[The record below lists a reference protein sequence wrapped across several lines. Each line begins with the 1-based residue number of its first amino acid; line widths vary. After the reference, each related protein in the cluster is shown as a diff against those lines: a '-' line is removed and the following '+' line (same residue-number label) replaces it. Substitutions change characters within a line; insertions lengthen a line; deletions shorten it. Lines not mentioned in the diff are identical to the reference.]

1 MKENSK
7 EDSRFEKF
15 RTDCEF
21 YLGRAL
27 GRPMSPPENIY
38 VVTTNSCNL
47 KCRFCSIWKAMP
59 KINNPTSLY
68 EKIVDDSAKMKIP
81 HIILSGGEPL
91 LREDIFEI
99 IDYAKAAGIPQ
110 ISLITNGTLINEE
123 IAQKLARSEISHVT
137 ISIDG
142 LEKSHDY
149 IRGKGNFKKAINSIR
164 LLKKQKD
171 RRFTI
176 GINCVIH
183 NKNLE
188 DIIPLVKMAKR
199 LGCNIFVLQPML
211 SDNIDMHKRLLDDE
225 LWVTKERLPL
235 LEKVITSLIE
245 MKKNDDFRDLIFV
258 DEITLKN
265 IKDYFSGSLRRDNV
279 KCYDG
284 YIRIV
289 VNPLGGTWMCDSDYG
304 NLRTDSLNAAW
315 KSKKACSIR
324 RKIKKC
330 DKPCL
335 QACVLRP
342 DLGSFPVI
350 TKNFIAQLKFPED
363 SELLKK
369 AEALFD
375 SEENAIKQEARRIFT
390 ALDRQKSHE
399 LKIMLGEI
407 LECKKILEALMQ

>member
-1 MKENSK
+1 MK

-15 RTDCEF
+15 RSDCEF
-21 YLGRAL
+21 YVGRVL

-38 VVTTNSCNL
+38 VVATNSCNL
-47 KCRFCSIWKAMP
+47 HCRFCSIWKAMP
-59 KINNPTSLY
+59 KMNNPTLLY
-68 EKIVDDSAKMKIP
+68 KKIVDDSAKMKIP

-99 IDYAKAAGIPQ
+99 IDYAKAIGIPQ
-110 ISLITNGTLINEE
+110 ISIITNGTLINDE
-123 IAQKLARSEISHVT
+123 IAQKLAHSKISHVT

-149 IRGKGNFKKAINSIR
+149 IRGKGNFKKAINAIR
-164 LLKKQKD
+164 ILKKQKN
-171 RRFTI
+171 RKFTI

-188 DIIPLVKMAKR
+188 EIIPLVKLAKK

-211 SDNIDMHKRLLDDE
+211 SDNIDMHKRFLDDE
-225 LWVTKERLPL
+225 LWVTNERFPV

-245 MKKNDDFRDLIFV
+245 MKKKDEFKDLIFV

-289 VNPLGGTWMCDSDYG
+289 VNPLGGTWMCDADYG
-304 NLRTDSLNAAW
+304 NLRIDSLNEAW
-315 KSKKACSIR
+315 TGKKACSLR

-342 DLGSFPVI
+342 DLDSLSII
-350 TKNFIAQLKFPED
+350 TKNFITQLKCQED
-363 SELLKK
+363 NELLKK
-369 AEALFD
+369 AVSFLD
-375 SEENAIKQEARRIFT
+375 SEEKIIKHEARRIFT
-390 ALDRQKSHE
+390 ALNRQRNNE
-399 LKIMLGEI
+399 LKITLGEI
-407 LECKKILEALMQ
+407 LECKKTFETHIR